1 MHIIY
6 LGIISRPEDI
16 GKKGESSVAG
26 NKMQYNLLKY
36 LSRYDDLKIDVVSF
50 HPYKNFNR
58 SKKLF
63 VKTEK
68 EQLFDNVDL
77 WQVGYIN
84 IPVIKQ
90 LIIPI
95 VTYFKTKSL
104 LKGKDDILFAYDM
117 YPNQGVPM
125 SMLSKKVNDRT
136 LCLLADLSVGQVEK
150 TKGLKKLLRIMY
162 ENSTLSNMRKCKN
175 YIALNENAMKEYV
188 PESKYIIVDGG
199 IEPDEFAKKEHVWLG
214 KEKNVIYT
222 GALVDYSGIMNLIKA
237 MELIKDKDIVL
248 DIYGEG
254 ALREEIERMA
264 NENQRIRFHGK
275 VDNKTAIKAQQS
287 SWLLANPRPT
297 QSKIAS
303 LTFPSKI
310 FEYLMSERPVMTT
323 RLNGFS
329 KDYDEILYWINGE
342 TPKDIANCID
352 EINKQSPEVLLERA
366 KKAKNYLLKN
376 KTWET
381 NARIVHDFIIE
392 TFGEINGEL

>member
-117 YPNQGVPM
+117 YPNQGVSM

-254 ALREEIERMA
+254 ALREEIERIA

-329 KDYDEILYWINGE
+329 KDYDEILYWIDGE
-342 TPKDIANCID
+342 TPQDIANCIE
-352 EINKQSPEVLLERA
+352 EINKCSANELLERA
-366 KKAKNYLLKN
+366 KNAKQYLLKN
-376 KTWET
+376 KTWEN
-381 NARIVHDFIIE
+381 NARIVHEFILE
-392 TFGEINGEL
+392 TFGEIDG